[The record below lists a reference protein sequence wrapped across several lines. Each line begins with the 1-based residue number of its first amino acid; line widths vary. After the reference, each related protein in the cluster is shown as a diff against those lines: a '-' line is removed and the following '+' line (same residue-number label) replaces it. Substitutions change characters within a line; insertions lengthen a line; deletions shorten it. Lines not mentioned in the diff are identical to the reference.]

1 MAKTDFK
8 SIDEY
13 HSTFEGEALK
23 RLQTI
28 RELVHN
34 IAPEAAEII
43 SYQIPAFKI
52 GPKAHLIYYC
62 GFAKHVSISNPWSQ
76 ALLKEFETEL
86 KNYKVSK
93 SVIQFTHDKEL
104 PVDFITRILKFR
116 KKEIEMKQ

>member
-13 HSTFEGEALK
+13 HNTFEGEALK

-76 ALLKEFETEL
+76 ALLEEFETEL

-93 SVIQFTHDKEL
+93 SVIQFPHDKEL

>member
-76 ALLKEFETEL
+76 ALLEEFETEL

-93 SVIQFTHDKEL
+93 SVIQFPHDKEL

>member
-93 SVIQFTHDKEL
+93 SVIQFPHDKEL
-104 PVDFITRILKFR
+104 PIDFITRILKFR

>member
-13 HSTFEGEALK
+13 HNTFEGEALK

-28 RELVHN
+28 KELVHN
-34 IAPEAAEII
+34 IAPEATEII

-76 ALLKEFETEL
+76 TLLKEFETEL

-93 SVIQFTHDKEL
+93 SVIQFPHDKEL